1 MRKLAAS
8 MVLLLCATSV
18 YASQVYRWVDKD
30 GHVQYS
36 DQPPPAGVKKSEQRT
51 IGGNVIDG
59 QDSYPL
65 KQAMAKNPVALYAG
79 ACGVL
84 CDEARKLLDKRG
96 IPYTAKDP
104 QNRKPDADELMSLIG
119 VMEVPALKVGNKHV
133 KGFDANRWNTMLD
146 EAGYPKSNPPLRERK
161 TDAATPDKAVNNPA
175 SATGPSQTPAPKK

>member
-18 YASQVYRWVDKD
+18 YASQVYRWVDKN

-65 KQAMAKNPVALYAG
+65 RQAMAKNPVALYAG
-79 ACGVL
+79 ECGVL

-96 IPYTAKDP
+96 IPYAARDP

-119 VMEVPALKVGNKHV
+119 VMEVPVLKVGNKPI
-133 KGFDANRWNTMLD
+133 KGFDAGRWNTALD
-146 EAGYPKSNPPLRERK
+146 EAGYPKSNTPLRERK
-161 TDAATPDKAVNNPA
+161 TDATAPGRAVNNPA
-175 SATGPSQTPAPKK
+175 ATDQSQTPAPKK

>member
-8 MVLLLCATSV
+8 MVLLVCATSV
-18 YASQVYRWVDKD
+18 YASQVYRWVDKN

-51 IGGNVIDG
+51 IGSNVIDG
-59 QDSYPL
+59 QVSYPL
-65 KQAMAKNPVALYAG
+65 QQAMAKNPVALYAG
-79 ACGVL
+79 DCGML

-119 VMEVPALKVGNKHV
+119 VMEVPALKVGNRHI

-146 EAGYPKSNPPLRERK
+146 EAGYPKSNPPLRNRK
-161 TDAATPDKAVNNPA
+161 TDTATPDKAVNNPA

>member
-8 MVLLLCATSV
+8 MVLLVCASGV
-18 YASQVYRWVDKD
+18 YASQVYRWVDKN

-51 IGGNVIDG
+51 LGGNVIDG

-65 KQAMAKNPVALYAG
+65 KQAVAKNPVALYAG
-79 ACGVL
+79 DCGVL

-119 VMEVPALKVGNKHV
+119 ALEVPVLKVGSKHI
-133 KGFDANRWNTMLD
+133 KGFDANRWNTALD

-161 TDAATPDKAVNNPA
+161 TDAAAPGNAADKPA
-175 SATGPSQTPAPKK
+175 SALPPSQAPAPKN